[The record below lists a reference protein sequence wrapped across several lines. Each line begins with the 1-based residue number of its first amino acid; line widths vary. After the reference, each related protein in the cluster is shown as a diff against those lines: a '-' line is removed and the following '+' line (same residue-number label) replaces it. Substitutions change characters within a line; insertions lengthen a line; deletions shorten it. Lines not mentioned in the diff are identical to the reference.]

1 MFQINPETN
10 AFYRLVKGVLELKLM
25 PETFHQ
31 ILLEITPVDQ
41 CAQAILRLMG
51 QPGGSWHMTNPDQVS
66 LAALFEECGGVECV
80 SEQVFEDRLRTQ
92 AAMGDSPYIQA
103 AAEAYFSGRLQRT
116 TIYVDARRTVC
127 ELKRMQ
133 FDWERTDLY
142 QAVRCFKS

>member
-1 MFQINPETN
+1 M
-10 AFYRLVKGVLELKLM
+10 V
-25 PETFHQ
+25 
-31 ILLEITPVDQ
+31 
-41 CAQAILRLMG
+41 
-51 QPGGSWHMTNPDQVS
+51 NPDQVS

-80 SEQVFEDRLRTQ
+80 SEQVFEDRLRT
-92 AAMGDSPYIQA
+92 QA